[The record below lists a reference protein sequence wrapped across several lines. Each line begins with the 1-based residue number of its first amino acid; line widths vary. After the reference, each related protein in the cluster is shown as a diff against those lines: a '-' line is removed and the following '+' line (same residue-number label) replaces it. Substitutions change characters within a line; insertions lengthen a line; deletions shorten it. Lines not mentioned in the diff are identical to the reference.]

1 MIDSGTVSSSNTG
14 ARQNH
19 GELLSKIAEQ
29 RVALHNIQ
37 SKVEYIES
45 QMEVDGAPA
54 QAKLNAISLKSD
66 ATHAS
71 MISLRSLAEQFVAL
85 CREISHEVREFLQ
98 SILRADWRTYQ
109 AVLQIQDHLAHS
121 PSSRHDSII
130 RFTNA
135 LGEYRV
141 LIFRV
146 SFSLSEREYL
156 FCYLL
161 NFAMNDGK
169 DNTDFGIGIGIT
181 LRVLLSLGGTS
192 APDLNINHLAR
203 H

>member
-85 CREISHEVREFLQ
+85 CREISARSARV
-98 SILRADWRTYQ
+98 SPK
-109 AVLQIQDHLAHS
+109 HS
-121 PSSRHDSII
+121 PGRLAYLSSCSANTRSP
-130 RFTNA
+130 RPLAF
-135 LGEYRV
+135 
-141 LIFRV
+141 
-146 SFSLSEREYL
+146 FS
-156 FCYLL
+156 
-161 NFAMNDGK
+161 
-169 DNTDFGIGIGIT
+169 T
-181 LRVLLSLGGTS
+181 
-192 APDLNINHLAR
+192 
-203 H
+203 